1 MLRGYLAAY
10 REGMRAVR
18 TTEHNAYQIH
28 YHFVTPVKYRRAIF
42 GRPDREQTLFK
53 ICSEI
58 EERYSIWFEQL
69 GIDTNHVHYLISAAP
84 KFSPSQLIRLI
95 KSITARELFKRHPD
109 LRKELWGG
117 ELWTD
122 GFFVATVGEGGNR
135 DVIRVYVAKQ
145 GKTPEERQLKL
156 FDF

>member
-1 MLRGYLAAY
+1 
-10 REGMRAVR
+10 MRAVR
-18 TTEHNAYQIH
+18 ASEHNAYQIH

-42 GRPDREQTLFK
+42 DRPDREHTLHTM
-53 ICSEI
+53 CAEI

-69 GIDTNHVHYLISAAP
+69 GIDTNHVHYLLSAAP
-84 KFSPSQLIRLI
+84 TFAPSQLIRLI
-95 KSITARELFKRHPD
+95 KSITARELSKRHPD

-122 GFFVATVGEGGNR
+122 GFFIATIGEGGNR
-135 DVIRVYVAKQ
+135 DVIRAYVAQQ
-145 GKTPEERQLKL
+145 GQPTDTMALKL